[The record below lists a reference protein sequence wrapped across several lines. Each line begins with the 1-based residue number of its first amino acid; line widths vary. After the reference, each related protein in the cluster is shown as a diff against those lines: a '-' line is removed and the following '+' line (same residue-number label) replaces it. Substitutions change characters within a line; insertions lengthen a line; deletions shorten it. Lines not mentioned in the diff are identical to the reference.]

1 MSTASGRDGVCG
13 DVDAGGRDPQPEMPV
28 SLKPEH
34 VGISVKDLEASVLWY
49 REMLGFSVDKVVDV
63 PDDVGRVALLSQGD
77 FRVEL
82 FEIPGAAPLPDDR
95 RFPDR
100 DLRTHGIKHMAYA
113 VPDVAALMAR
123 LKSRGVEIAWDVTVH
138 DGFTVAFVR
147 DNSGNL
153 VELVER
159 PELW

>member
-1 MSTASGRDGVCG
+1 MSDARGRDGVRG
-13 DVDAGGRDPQPEMPV
+13 DVDAGGRGLHAEGRV

-63 PDDVGRVALLSQGD
+63 PDDVGRVALLSHGD
-77 FRVEL
+77 FRLEL

-113 VPDVAALMAR
+113 A
-123 LKSRGVEIAWDVTVH
+123 SR
-138 DGFTVAFVR
+138 
-147 DNSGNL
+147 
-153 VELVER
+153 
-159 PELW
+159 

>member
-1 MSTASGRDGVCG
+1 VSDTSGPAALHGA
-13 DVDAGGRDPQPEMPV
+13 VDAGGRGLQPEMPV

-34 VGISVKDLEASVLWY
+34 VGISAADLEASVLWY

-63 PDDVGRVALLSQGD
+63 PDDAGRVTLLSHGD
-77 FRVEL
+77 FRLEL

-100 DLRTHGIKHMAYA
+100 DLSTHGIKHMAYA
-113 VPDVAALMAR
+113 VPDVAAMTAR